1 MKHKSIIIKQ
11 LHFSYTPQEP
21 VLAIS
26 EMQISSGTVTAILGG
41 NGTGKTTLL
50 KLIGGILDSDSG
62 CITFNNNESTLYVHQ
77 NPYMLKGTIEQNIR
91 LLLKDSL
98 HSSARTPDPGRIK
111 NVLNRMGFDDYAHR
125 QVHKLSGGEK
135 KRVAIACALL
145 ADRDIVLMDEPTAHL
160 DDKSILQLEELI
172 KELRISGKTV
182 VLATHDQSF
191 AYRLANEV
199 WQLENGVPIMFDYNY
214 LHGNISR
221 TDEYFS
227 YFSCGG
233 VELKVVPA
241 RESVNT
247 AVIDSKDIII
257 SRHPIDSSAQN
268 THTGVVTRIEERENT
283 VLLEIDCGFT
293 IRSSITRRSM
303 DTLDIKRGTEVYVI
317 FKTSAVRLY

>member
-1 MKHKSIIIKQ
+1 MIRQ
-11 LHFSYTPQEP
+11 LQFSYIPQEP

-26 EMQISSGTVTAILGG
+26 EIQILSGSVTAILGG

-62 CITFNNNESTLYVHQ
+62 RITFPNNETTLYIHQ
-77 NPYMLKGTIEQNIR
+77 NPYLLKGSVEQNIR
-91 LLLKDSL
+91 LLLKKPLMVNKKTVES
-98 HSSARTPDPGRIK
+98 GRIG
-111 NVLNRMGFDDYAHR
+111 NVLSRMGLDGYEKR

-135 KRVAIACALL
+135 KRAAIVCALL
-145 ADRDIVLMDEPTAHL
+145 ADRDIILMDEPTAHL
-160 DDKSILQLEELI
+160 DEQSILQLEELVND
-172 KELRISGKTV
+172 LRNRGKTV
-182 VLATHDQSF
+182 VLATHDQAF
-191 AYRLANEV
+191 AYRLADEV
-199 WQLENGVPIMFDYNY
+199 WQLEHGVPVMFDYNY

-233 VELKVVPA
+233 AELKVVPA
-241 RESVNT
+241 QGSITT

-268 THTGVVTRIEERENT
+268 THTGIVIHIEEREST
-283 VLLEIDCGFT
+283 VLLEVDCGFT
-293 IRSSITRRSM
+293 IRSSITRRSL
-303 DTLDIKRGTEVYVI
+303 DTLEIKKGTEVFVI